1 VKSQS
6 NQNIIAESKPSIVVK
21 NIKAGDHIQNLTRMI
36 IKENIS
42 ITNISS
48 NKVKLNNIIAS
59 YLKIN
64 KISNDEKPRIIEGII
79 QTLI

>member
-1 VKSQS
+1 M
-6 NQNIIAESKPSIVVK
+6 IV
-21 NIKAGDHIQNLTRMI
+21 
-36 IKENIS
+36 KENINL
-42 ITNISS
+42 TNISS

-59 YLKIN
+59 YLKTN